1 MMNNKSKREQRCI
14 ELFDRLKVQFLRSHT
29 LDDADKGYY
38 PNQPVKEYYSGLS
51 SQEAASFVALLIR
64 FSSHMS
70 LDDFNTNWFFYSDYI
85 YQDEDLD
92 AQESVQATLK
102 NEIKP

>member
-1 MMNNKSKREQRCI
+1 MIYNKSKREQRCI
-14 ELFDRLKVQFLRSHT
+14 ELFDRLKQQFIRAHAI
-29 LDDADKGYY
+29 DDADKGYY
-38 PNQPVKEYYSGLS
+38 PNQPVKEYYNGLS

>member
-1 MMNNKSKREQRCI
+1 
-14 ELFDRLKVQFLRSHT
+14 
-29 LDDADKGYY
+29 
-38 PNQPVKEYYSGLS
+38 
-51 SQEAASFVALLIR
+51 
-64 FSSHMS
+64 MS

-102 NEIKP
+102 NEIRP

>member
-1 MMNNKSKREQRCI
+1 MNDNKRQQRCI
-14 ELFDRLKVQFLRSHT
+14 ELYERLKQQFIRAHA

-38 PNQPVKEYYSGLS
+38 PNQPVKEYYNGLS
-51 SQEAASFVALLIR
+51 SQEAACFVSLLIR

-85 YQDEDLD
+85 YQDEDID
-92 AQESVQATLK
+92 AQESLQAALNAEK
-102 NEIKP
+102 

>member
-1 MMNNKSKREQRCI
+1 M
-14 ELFDRLKVQFLRSHT
+14 
-29 LDDADKGYY
+29 
-38 PNQPVKEYYSGLS
+38 
-51 SQEAASFVALLIR
+51 ALLIR

-102 NEIKP
+102 NEIRP

>member
-1 MMNNKSKREQRCI
+1 MNDNKREQRCI
-14 ELFDRLKVQFLRSHT
+14 ELFDRIKQQFIRAHA

-51 SQEAASFVALLIR
+51 SQEAASFVVLLIR

-70 LDDFNTNWFFYSDYI
+70 LDDFHTNWFFYAIYI
-85 YQDEDLD
+85 YQDEDID
-92 AQESVQATLK
+92 AQDSLQSTLK
-102 NEIKP
+102 SVNHEP